1 LIGTKVIL
9 ENEKVKIVEV
19 RIPVGEKMPM
29 HTHGNYVSYV
39 MNQAKVRIT
48 LPDGSTKEK
57 DFVRG
62 VASYFDAGV
71 KHSLENIGSTEVINL
86 DIELKES

>member
-1 LIGTKVIL
+1 LYQTNTIL

-19 RIPVGEKMPM
+19 KIPVGDKMPM
-29 HTHGNYVSYV
+29 HTHGAYVSYV
-39 MNQAKVRIT
+39 LNAAKVRIT
-48 LPDGSTKEK
+48 LPDGSIREK
-57 DFVRG
+57 DFVKG

-71 KHSLENIGSTEVINL
+71 KHSLENIGSSEVINL